1 MNILQKIAVI
11 SLAFPASLV
20 IFPTSEAQALE
31 FEINDT
37 LQVDLDRD
45 RTEVQPQLSTD
56 GEQLN
61 LELYEQPQ
69 PETQVEINENSVEI
83 EQEQDPAVERLDLSI
98 PLENRR

>member
-1 MNILQKIAVI
+1 MNIFHKIAVI
-11 SLAFPASLV
+11 SLAIPASLAV
-20 IFPTSEAQALE
+20 FPPSEAQALE
-31 FEINDT
+31 FQINDT
-37 LQVDLDRD
+37 LQIDLDRD
-45 RTEVQPQLSTD
+45 RTEIQPRLSTD

-98 PLENRR
+98 PIEDRR